1 VLLTIA
7 SVLQI
12 QPEAAMQKIILYS
25 TLACHLCEIAEEI
38 VSNRISGTDFLLT
51 KVDIADDLELLKKY
65 GVSIPVLYSEKIN
78 KELFWPFDSGC
89 VDDFLANINS

>member
-1 VLLTIA
+1 
-7 SVLQI
+7 
-12 QPEAAMQKIILYS
+12 MQKIILYS

-65 GVSIPVLYSEKIN
+65 GVSIPVLYSEKIS
-78 KELFWPFDSGC
+78 KELFWPFDNDC
-89 VDDFLANINS
+89 VDSFLANIGT

>member
-1 VLLTIA
+1 
-7 SVLQI
+7 
-12 QPEAAMQKIILYS
+12 MQTVILYS

-38 VSNRISGTDFLLT
+38 ISNRINETDFRLK

-65 GVSIPVLYSEKIN
+65 GVSIPVLYSEKTN

-89 VDDFLANINS
+89 VDNFLASISL